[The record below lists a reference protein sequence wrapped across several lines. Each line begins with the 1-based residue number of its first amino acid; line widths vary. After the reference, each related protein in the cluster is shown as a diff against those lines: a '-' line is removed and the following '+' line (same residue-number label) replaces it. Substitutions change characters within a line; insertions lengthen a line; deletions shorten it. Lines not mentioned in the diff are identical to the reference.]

1 MSKQASRQQ
10 FEDGSG
16 ADAASPYSAERFMSL
31 GRQRLYAEP
40 PAIGGPL
47 SNPTGDHTL
56 NGDDA
61 LPFKEEEARPAA
73 VLIPLVRRPDPT
85 VLLTQ
90 RPSAMRSHAG
100 QVAFPGGKI
109 DPQDGTP
116 LNAALRET
124 EEEVGLARRY
134 ITPLGY
140 LDPYLTGSGFRIIP
154 VVGVVEPD
162 FHLTLNPEEVESAFE
177 VPLAFLMNPA
187 NHELRSAEWQGK
199 LRRYYAMPYGE
210 RFIWGATA
218 GILHNMYR
226 KFYT

>member
-1 MSKQASRQQ
+1 MT
-10 FEDGSG
+10 
-16 ADAASPYSAERFMSL
+16 L
-31 GRQRLYAEP
+31 GRERLYAEP

-47 SNPTGDHTL
+47 SNPGGDHAL

-61 LPFKEEEARPAA
+61 LPFDEAKARPAA

-109 DPQDGTP
+109 DPEDGTP

-154 VVGVVEPD
+154 VVAVVDPG
-162 FHLTLNPEEVESAFE
+162 FHLTLNPDEVESAFE
-177 VPLAFLMNPA
+177 VPLAFLMNPV
-187 NHELRSAEWQGK
+187 NHEMRSGEWQGK

-226 KFYT
+226 KFYA